1 MTSAVNLAIGCQPES
16 EDEVKAMSERDQQG
30 IKRMTDFS
38 EKGSDYARFHGTRPA
53 TIGLVLSS
61 SPLGLLAW
69 YAYLL
74 ESIKS
79 NAC

>member
-1 MTSAVNLAIGCQPES
+1 
-16 EDEVKAMSERDQQG
+16 MSERDQKG

-38 EKGSDYARFHGTRPA
+38 EKGSYYARYHGTRPA

-69 YAYLL
+69 YTYLL
-74 ESIKS
+74 
-79 NAC
+79 NR